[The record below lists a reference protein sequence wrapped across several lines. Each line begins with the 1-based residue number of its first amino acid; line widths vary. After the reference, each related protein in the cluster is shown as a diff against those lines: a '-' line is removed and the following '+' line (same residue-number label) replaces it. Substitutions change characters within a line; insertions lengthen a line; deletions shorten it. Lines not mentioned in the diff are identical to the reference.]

1 MYIQTEGV
9 IFMEKINIIL
19 GPPGTG
25 KTENLLRIMDR
36 ELKEKTADPG
46 EIAFVT
52 FTTKAANEA
61 SKRAQKK
68 FNLTEDD
75 LPYLST
81 LHAFGK
87 RQLGMNNSE
96 VMRVADYR
104 KMADLYGIDL
114 EYVTQDWE
122 DTGIIHTDNKFIR
135 EINKARTKCLSLSA

>member
-1 MYIQTEGV
+1 
-9 IFMEKINIIL
+9 MEKINIIL

-25 KTENLLRIMDR
+25 KTENLLRVMDR

-61 SKRAQKK
+61 SQRAQEK

-75 LPYLST
+75 LPYFST

-87 RQLGMNNSE
+87 RQLGMNNS
-96 VMRVADYR
+96 
-104 KMADLYGIDL
+104 
-114 EYVTQDWE
+114 
-122 DTGIIHTDNKFIR
+122 
-135 EINKARTKCLSLSA
+135 